1 MNRQKRG
8 TKTIRPFL
16 RERAQVKERQ
26 VEMAGEAIRKYKREE
41 TQWEWVSVC
50 LDRAEMIL

>member
-26 VEMAGEAIRKYKREE
+26 AERAREAIQKYKREE
-41 TQWEWVSVC
+41 TQWNWVSVC
-50 LDRAEMIL
+50 LDNAEMIL

>member
-8 TKTIRPFL
+8 TKTIQPFL

-26 VEMAGEAIRKYKREE
+26 AERVGEAIWKYKREE
-41 TQWEWVSVC
+41 TQWEWVIVC

>member
-16 RERAQVKERQ
+16 RERAQVKEIQAER
-26 VEMAGEAIRKYKREE
+26 AREAIQKYKREE
-41 TQWEWVSVC
+41 TQWNWVSVC
-50 LDRAEMIL
+50 LDNAEMIL